1 MKILFI
7 CENYYP
13 HYGGAEVLFKNLAEG
28 YVQSGHQVTVLTH
41 RLKGTAKKEILNG
54 VAIRRIHSFFS
65 RYAFTFSSIITA
77 VQLARKHDIIQTTTF
92 NGAPPAWVAGKLAG
106 KLVVLTVHEVWQK
119 KWKQITGF
127 SWLKSKLHEMLERFI
142 YLLPYHRY
150 ICVSEA
156 TKKDLLQLN
165 IRPNK
170 VERIYNGLDYAF
182 WDPKNINHGEIEALR
197 KQLGLESKFVAFS
210 WGRPGESKGF
220 EYVIRAASAI
230 AKEMPHAVLLLLFGA
245 TEKYNKKHQQL
256 LAMIQGHPNIKVI
269 PSAPYDQLRNYVALA
284 DCVIVP
290 SLSEGFG
297 YSAVEASALGKPLL
311 VSDAGA
317 LPEVVSGKYRVFQR
331 GDSDDLA
338 KNFIA
343 LARGEYHATHLKRF
357 MWEDC
362 ISQYLEQYQM
372 LLSRAR

>member
-13 HYGGAEVLFKNLAEG
+13 QYGGAEVLFKNLAEG
-28 YVQSGHQVTVLTH
+28 YVQRGQQVTVLTH

-54 VAIRRIHSFFS
+54 VVIRRINSFFS

-92 NGAPPAWVAGKLAG
+92 NGAPPAWIAGKLAG
-106 KLVVLTVHEVWQK
+106 KPVVLTIHEVWQG
-119 KWKQITGF
+119 KWKEITGF
-127 SWLKSKLHEMLERFI
+127 SWLKSKLHELLERFI

-156 TKKDLLQLN
+156 TKKDLLRLN
-165 IRPNK
+165 IKPNK
-170 VERIYNGLDYAF
+170 VERIYNGLDYTF
-182 WDPKNINHGEIEALR
+182 WDPKKVEKRPLAELR
-197 KQLGLESKFVAFS
+197 KQLGLEGKFVSFS

-256 LAMIQGHPNIKVI
+256 LALIQGHPNIKVI

-311 VSDAGA
+311 ISDAGA

-331 GDSDDLA
+331 GNSDDLA
-338 KNFIA
+338 KNFFA
-343 LARGEYHATHLKRF
+343 LARGKHHAIPLKRF
-357 MWEDC
+357 TWEDC
-362 ISQYLEQYQM
+362 ISQYLEHYQQ
-372 LLSRAR
+372 LLSRAE